1 MYSVTIVINK
11 GVDTMTKIAI
21 KLVRHD
27 GTYQDICH
35 SEDRT
40 IGRVKSDFRR
50 FAKHQDFAHLSHFI
64 IHECDENWQMTKQ
77 HRINIKSQ

>member
-1 MYSVTIVINK
+1 MK
-11 GVDTMTKIAI
+11 ERKTMSKIAI

-27 GTYQDICH
+27 NTYEDICH

-50 FAKHQDFAHLSHFI
+50 FSKMSEVAHLSHFI
-64 IHECDENWQMTKQ
+64 IHECDEHWKMTKQ